1 MKLQLRLND
10 NKKDIQPGY
19 RMDIPIILSEFYTRP
34 LNQLLFLSSLGFF
47 FITFAMLLSDTG
59 LWYVPVK
66 SADLIKTFI
75 TLPGPKFM

>member
-1 MKLQLRLND
+1 MTI
-10 NKKDIQPGY
+10 KKIFNPDIEWIYQ
-19 RMDIPIILSEFYTRP
+19 SFSVSFYTRP

-75 TLPGPKFM
+75 TMPGPKFM